1 MAFNMGIDD
10 FNQKTDD
17 LLVKENNKLRE
28 RIYGFDEELAK
39 YVAVLQESVNLL
51 ETLYNDMTLNWD
63 KRDRVGKLLI
73 AVKSLIDE

>member
-1 MAFNMGIDD
+1 MGIDD